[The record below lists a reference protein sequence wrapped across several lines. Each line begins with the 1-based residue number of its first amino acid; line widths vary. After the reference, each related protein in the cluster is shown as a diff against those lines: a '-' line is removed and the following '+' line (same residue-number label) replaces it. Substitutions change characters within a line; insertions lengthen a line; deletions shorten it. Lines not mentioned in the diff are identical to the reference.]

1 MSETASVVSGVA
13 QRYATALFELANEAG
28 QLDTV
33 ASDLDRF
40 DALLAQSTD
49 LVRLVRSPVFTPDD
63 QVRAVS
69 AVMSST
75 GIGGLV
81 ANFVK
86 LAARNRR
93 LFAVPDMFRGYRA
106 LLAAHRPRPPPPR
119 RATTADVTSAEPL
132 SDGQIADLKA
142 ALRDVTGKEVRV
154 NAAVDPSL
162 IGGLVVKLGSRM
174 IDTSLKTKLNA
185 LKIALKEVG

>member
-1 MSETASVVSGVA
+1 VSETASFVSGVA

-33 ASDLDRF
+33 ASDIDRF
-40 DALLAQSTD
+40 DALLAQSSD

-69 AVMSST
+69 AVLSSV

-106 LLAAHRPRPPPPR
+106 LLAAHRGE
-119 RATTADVTSAEPL
+119 TTADVTSAEPL

>member
-1 MSETASVVSGVA
+1 VSETASVVSGVA

-33 ASDLDRF
+33 ASDIDRF

-69 AVMSST
+69 AVLSST

-93 LFAVPDMFRGYRA
+93 LFAVPDMFKGYRA
-106 LLAAHRPRPPPPR
+106 LLAAHRGE
-119 RATTADVTSAEPL
+119 TTADVTSAEPL

>member
-1 MSETASVVSGVA
+1 VSETATVVSGVA
-13 QRYATALFELANEAG
+13 ERYATALFELANEAG
-28 QLDTV
+28 QLDAV
-33 ASDLDRF
+33 AGDIDRF
-40 DALLAQSTD
+40 DAMLAESPD

-69 AVMSST
+69 AVLQRA

-86 LAARNRR
+86 LGARNRR

-106 LLAAHRPRPPPPR
+106 LLAAHRGE
-119 RATTADVTSAEPL
+119 TTADVTSAEPL